1 MIILIGGKG
10 YVASS
15 LCDIVSNLGSFISP
29 ISRRDVDYYNHSNLK
44 NALLD
49 QKASF
54 VINAAGFTG
63 KPNVDA
69 CESAKYE
76 CLQGNAVLPGIIR
89 EVCEDLKNSLGA
101 YF

>member
-15 LCDIVSNLGSFISP
+15 LCDIVSNLGTFISP

-49 QKASF
+49 QKSVF
-54 VINAAGFTG
+54 CDQCRWIYRQT
-63 KPNVDA
+63 
-69 CESAKYE
+69 
-76 CLQGNAVLPGIIR
+76 
-89 EVCEDLKNSLGA
+89 
-101 YF
+101 